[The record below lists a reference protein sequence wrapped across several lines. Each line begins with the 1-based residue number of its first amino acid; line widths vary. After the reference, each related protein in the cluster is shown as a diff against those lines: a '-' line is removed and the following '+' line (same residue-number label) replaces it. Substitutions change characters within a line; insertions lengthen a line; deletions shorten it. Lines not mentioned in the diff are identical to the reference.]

1 MPDIQ
6 PISAPHITS
15 VPGFRATGV
24 ACGIKGNNAKDLA
37 LVASDVPCVTAAVFT
52 TNAVKAA
59 PVLYDQ
65 KVLES
70 GGMTQAVLVNSGCAN
85 ACTGTR
91 GMRDAERTAQ
101 VVEERLGLSQWTTLI
116 MSTGV
121 IGQHLP
127 MDKIVPGIELAQ
139 HSLSYEGGDL
149 AARAIMTTDT
159 RPKEAAVRIE
169 LEGQEGT
176 IAGMCKGSG
185 MIHPN
190 MATMLGILVTDVS
203 IEPSLATRVLRAV
216 VDQTF
221 NRVTIDGDTST
232 NDTVVLLA
240 NGQSG
245 LPHISSP
252 DSTEYRIFES
262 GLLDVCTSL
271 AQQLAR
277 DGEGA
282 TKLITV
288 RVTGAHSAVAA
299 AQVAKSIAN
308 SSLVK
313 TAVYGQDANWG
324 RVLCAAGYSG
334 IEMDPAHLS
343 LWMENQADS
352 LHLVKDG
359 EPFEIDEPRAAV
371 ILAQDEVTFRL
382 DLGQGEGEA
391 QVWTC
396 DLSHAYVDIN
406 AHYRT

>member
-1 MPDIQ
+1 MSDIQ

-24 ACGIKGNNAKDLA
+24 ACGIKGDNARDLA
-37 LVASDVPCVTAAVFT
+37 LVVSDVPCVTAAVFT

-65 KVLES
+65 DVLES
-70 GGMTQAVLVNSGCAN
+70 GAVIQAVLINSGCAN

-91 GMRDAERTAQ
+91 GIRDAKRTAQ
-101 VVEERLGLSQWTTLI
+101 VVEERLGLSPLTTLV

-127 MDKIVPGIELAQ
+127 MGKIVPGVDLAQ
-139 HSLSYEGGDL
+139 RSLSDQGGDL
-149 AARAIMTTDT
+149 AALAIMTTDT
-159 RPKEAAVRIE
+159 RPKEAAVRIQHA
-169 LEGQEGT
+169 GQEGT

-190 MATMLGILVTDVS
+190 MATMLGVLVTDVS
-203 IEPSLATRVLRAV
+203 IEQSLARHALQTV

-221 NRVTIDGDTST
+221 NRVTVDGDTST

-245 LPHISSP
+245 VPHIASA
-252 DSTEYRIFES
+252 DSTEFHLFEA
-262 GLLDVCTSL
+262 GLLEVCTSL
-271 AQQLAR
+271 ARQLAR

-288 RVTGAHSAVAA
+288 RVTGAHSAADA
-299 AQVAKSIAN
+299 TRVAKSIAN

-313 TAVYGQDANWG
+313 TAVYGEDANWG

-334 IEMDPAHLS
+334 IEMDPAQLS
-343 LWMENQADS
+343 LWMENQVDS
-352 LHLVKDG
+352 LHLVRNG
-359 EPFEIDEPRAAV
+359 EPFEIDESRAAV
-371 ILAQDEVTFRL
+371 ILAQDEVAFRL
-382 DLGQGEGEA
+382 DLGQGEEEA

>member
-1 MPDIQ
+1 
-6 PISAPHITS
+6 
-15 VPGFRATGV
+15 
-24 ACGIKGNNAKDLA
+24 
-37 LVASDVPCVTAAVFT
+37 VFT

-59 PVLYDQ
+59 PVLYDRD
-65 KVLES
+65 VLES
-70 GGMTQAVLVNSGCAN
+70 GAMIQAVLINSGCAN
-85 ACTGTR
+85 ACTGTQ
-91 GMRDAERTAQ
+91 GMRDAQRTAQ
-101 VVEERLGLSQWTTLI
+101 VVEERLGLTPLTTLV

-127 MDKIVPGIELAQ
+127 MGKIVLGVDVAQ
-139 HSLSYEGGDL
+139 RSLSDQGGDL
-149 AARAIMTTDT
+149 AALAIMTTDT
-159 RPKEAAVRIE
+159 RPKEAAVRIQ
-169 LEGQEGT
+169 LADQEGT

-190 MATMLGILVTDVS
+190 MATMLGVLVTDVS
-203 IEPSLATRVLRAV
+203 IEQSLARRALQTV

-221 NRVTIDGDTST
+221 NRVTVDGDTST

-245 LPHISSP
+245 MPHIASP
-252 DSTEYRIFES
+252 DSTEFRLFES
-262 GLLDVCTSL
+262 GLLEVCTSL
-271 AQQLAR
+271 ARQLAR

-288 RVTGAHSAVAA
+288 RVTGAHSAAA
-299 AQVAKSIAN
+299 ATRVAKSIAN

-313 TAVYGQDANWG
+313 TAVYGEDANWG

-334 IEMDPAHLS
+334 IEMDPTRLS
-343 LWMENQADS
+343 LWMENQIDS
-352 LHLVKDG
+352 LNLVKNG
-359 EPFEIDEPRAAV
+359 EPSEIDESRAAV

-382 DLGQGEGEA
+382 DLGQGKEET

>member
-6 PISAPHITS
+6 SISVPHITS

-24 ACGIKGNNAKDLA
+24 ACGIKGDNAKDLA
-37 LVASDVPCVTAAVFT
+37 LVVSDVPCVTAAVFT

-65 KVLES
+65 DVLES
-70 GGMTQAVLVNSGCAN
+70 GAMIRAVLINSGCAN
-85 ACTGTR
+85 ACTGTQ
-91 GMRDAERTAQ
+91 GMRDAKRSAR
-101 VVEERLGLSQWTTLI
+101 VVEECLGLAPATALV

-127 MDKIVPGIELAQ
+127 MDKIVSGIALAQ
-139 HSLSYEGGDL
+139 HSLSDQGGDL
-149 AARAIMTTDT
+149 AALAIMTTDT
-159 RPKEAAVRIE
+159 RPKEAAVRIQ
-169 LEGQEGT
+169 LEGQEGA

-190 MATMLGILVTDVS
+190 MATMLGVLVTDVS
-203 IEPSLATRVLRAV
+203 IEPSLARRALRGV

-221 NRVTIDGDTST
+221 NRVTVDGDTST
-232 NDTVVLLA
+232 NDTVVLMA
-240 NGQSG
+240 NGQSE

-252 DSTEYRIFES
+252 DSAEYHLFES

-288 RVTGAHSAVAA
+288 RVTGAQSDIAA
-299 AQVAKSIAN
+299 TQVAKSIAN

-334 IEMDPAHLS
+334 IEIEPTRAS
-343 LWMENQADS
+343 LWMENEADS

-359 EPFEIDEPRAAV
+359 EPFEIDESRAAV

-382 DLGQGEGEA
+382 DLGQGEGETR
-391 QVWTC
+391 VWTC

>member
-6 PISAPHITS
+6 PIATPHITS
-15 VPGFRATGV
+15 VPGFRATGI
-24 ACGIKGNNAKDLA
+24 ACGIKGGSAKDLA
-37 LVASDVPCVTAAVFT
+37 LVVSDVPCVAAAVFT

-65 KVLES
+65 AVLAS
-70 GGMTQAVLVNSGCAN
+70 GAMAQAVLVNSGCAN

-91 GMRDAERTAQ
+91 GLRDAKHTAQ
-101 VVEERLGLSQWTTLI
+101 VVEECLGLTNSAALV

-127 MDKIVPGIELAQ
+127 MDKIVPGIKMAH
-139 HSLSYEGGDL
+139 HSLTDHGGDL
-149 AARAIMTTDT
+149 AALAIMTTDT
-159 RPKEAAVRIE
+159 RPKEAAVRIQF
-169 LEGQEGT
+169 EGQEGT

-190 MATMLGILVTDVS
+190 MATMLGVLVTDVS
-203 IEPSLATRVLRAV
+203 IDPTLAQHVLYAV

-221 NRVTIDGDTST
+221 NRVTVDGDTST

-245 LPHISSP
+245 LPHISDP
-252 DSTEYRIFES
+252 DSMEYHLFES
-262 GLLDVCTSL
+262 GLLEVCTVL
-271 AQQLAR
+271 AQGLAR

-288 RVTGAHSAVAA
+288 RVTGAHSTAAA

-334 IEMDPAHLS
+334 IEIEPSRLS
-343 LWMENQADS
+343 LWMENQTDS

-359 EPFEIDEPRAAV
+359 EPFKIDESRAAA

-382 DLGQGEGEA
+382 DLGRGAEEA